1 MPLSMIHYWFI
12 VPPPDREKDAQRG
25 TERYWGCENEGNAKR
40 KWKILL
46 MFLSCLFAAA
56 VVTQSSAELSCL
68 LKDRTEWESTNR
80 TGEKESFVLGWKQ
93 NCLESQTTSRDSH
106 ESLPLTAHS
115 FQGRLLMCTTQM
127 NYWVCELR
135 HWAVHYCLL
144 GNILTRLKI
153 KSDAHLSVSPFKF
166 LDKTVMRSR

>member
-46 MFLSCLFAAA
+46 MFLSCLFAAV

-68 LKDRTEWESTNR
+68 LKDHTERESTNK

-93 NCLESQTTSRDSH
+93 NCLESQTMSRDSQVSSTH
-106 ESLPLTAHS
+106 RSQFPRS
-115 FQGRLLMCTTQM
+115 FV
-127 NYWVCELR
+127 NVCNADEL
-135 HWAVHYCLL
+135 
-144 GNILTRLKI
+144 
-153 KSDAHLSVSPFKF
+153 LSVWAETLGSALPSPRQHIDSSGNQIRCTS
-166 LDKTVMRSR
+166 LS